1 MCSTHFKSS
10 VRAMCFLPRLRRLWG
25 LAQCMEWGESQLL
38 LRESWERLSTAA
50 WPKWHET
57 DASDAGCHE
66 DMKLWWSV
74 HCDRLWLRQSLCIF
88 DVRRWKP
95 LRVTVPLVPR
105 PEYPEYHEFESLGL
119 CLTWKSGSSK
129 TQGKEMYRNIR
140 CRRISRIS
148 RMHLK
153 VWGWC
158 SRETTACLRYNCHSG
173 YSNWFFGWSA
183 HKKSWCC
190 NHKHLGCPGTWHGSY
205 HLHTNVMHGVGH
217 AHGRIYD
224 CHAGFSNWK
233 QGWSDSKKDWCC
245 SHEKKG
251 CLKYHCHSN
260 ALWPRYVTYV
270 GVFLAYFFWQQ
281 QHQLEICP
289 AP

>member
-1 MCSTHFKSS
+1 
-10 VRAMCFLPRLRRLWG
+10 
-25 LAQCMEWGESQLL
+25 
-38 LRESWERLSTAA
+38 
-50 WPKWHET
+50 
-57 DASDAGCHE
+57 
-66 DMKLWWSV
+66 
-74 HCDRLWLRQSLCIF
+74 
-88 DVRRWKP
+88 
-95 LRVTVPLVPR
+95 
-105 PEYPEYHEFESLGL
+105 
-119 CLTWKSGSSK
+119 
-129 TQGKEMYRNIR
+129 
-140 CRRISRIS
+140 
-148 RMHLK
+148 MHLK

-270 GVFLAYFFWQQ
+270 GVFLAYFFGNSNASWRYVLHPSTWILTVWYIVSFWLQESAASNSYFFFGMLQ
-281 QHQLEICP
+281 FRFIFSYASWKIRSNCCP
-289 AP
+289 TGTWFLFSPDKE